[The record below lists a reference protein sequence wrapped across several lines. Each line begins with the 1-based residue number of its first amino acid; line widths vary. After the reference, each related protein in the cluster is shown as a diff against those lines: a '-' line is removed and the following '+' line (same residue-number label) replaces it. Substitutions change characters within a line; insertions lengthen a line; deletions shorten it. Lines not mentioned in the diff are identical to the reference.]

1 MCGGRGYDGAARC
14 HVLEAALQ
22 LAAFSRENRSK
33 YAVFC
38 AKQGKTLPV
47 RLNQKQ
53 RPRGAPLLLAVG
65 LGWPRERR
73 GIIDRDGAADKQ
85 QNSRVEQYLHYSKRI

>member
-53 RPRGAPLLLAVG
+53 RPRGAPLLL
-65 LGWPRERR
+65 GWAGHESERR
-73 GIIDRDGAADKQ
+73 NNRWRCGQTTKFTR
-85 QNSRVEQYLHYSKRI
+85 